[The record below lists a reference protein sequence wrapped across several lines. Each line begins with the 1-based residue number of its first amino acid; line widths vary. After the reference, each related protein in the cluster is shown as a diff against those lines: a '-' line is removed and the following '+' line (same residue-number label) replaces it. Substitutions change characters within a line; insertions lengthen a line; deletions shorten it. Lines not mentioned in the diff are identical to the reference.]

1 MSDPSGPD
9 GGGVAPFDAT
19 APLRDGT
26 VLLEASAGTGKTY
39 TITSLVL
46 RLVAEQEIDLE
57 RILIVTFTR
66 AAAAELRGRVRARL
80 VAAATAVE
88 HALAQG
94 WSAASVPDGF
104 PDDEV
109 VRHLILEG
117 LEQGGD
123 ALARRA
129 QRLRGAMQ
137 AFDDATIDTIHGFCQ
152 RSLQRAAPDVD
163 VEPGAQLTEDVGELL
178 DDLVHDVLVREL
190 RSADPAWFR
199 FVQDAG
205 VGTDRLLAIVRKLEN
220 EPDLQVLP
228 DLADLPEGDPQEL
241 WATAVERF
249 RATWAAEGD
258 ELVEWLVD
266 HASKGF
272 TGSYYNRK
280 RPARE
285 AEMITAW
292 CAASQHPI
300 GDIAAIGKQLAY
312 VARSTMTDKL
322 QDPAALPSHLGV
334 IDAADTLL
342 AVGDQLATRLLLRFA
357 ERFRDELPRRKA
369 ALGVLSFT
377 DLLVALDRSLATE
390 GSRDAVRAG
399 IRNRFDVALIDEFQ
413 DTDPVQWRIFERVF
427 GTGGRLQLIGDPK
440 QAIYGFRGADVHTY
454 LAAKAQ
460 VPADARFTLPTN
472 HRSDRRYLDALEQL
486 FARDHV
492 FGSDGVFA
500 VDDIDFVR
508 VRAATAN
515 DDDRLRFED
524 GARPTLELR
533 YVPRTRHADPDGG
546 VDDRAVLPLGWARP
560 FLARTVAHE
569 IVDFLQEQPSIR
581 AGQTWRTVVPRD
593 IAVLV
598 RTNAQA
604 GRVQQELLD
613 AGVPAVVGADDSVFG
628 SPEAT
633 AVQHL
638 LDALLQPSSD
648 RRVRA
653 ALIGPILGR
662 TAAELAQHDGD
673 DGSVEQLESWATTW
687 RDRGTAA
694 MLRRAM
700 DEARTA
706 TRLLGQPRGERTL
719 TNLTH
724 LAELLH
730 GAETTGRLGP
740 EGVAAWLRE
749 QRHLDVPG
757 AEDRQLRL
765 ESDDDAVTVVTVHR
779 SKGLQ
784 YPVVWCPYLWEGRLL
799 FGDDR
804 HVLRFLDPDTGRLS
818 LDLDTAVT
826 GRSKQ
831 RHIALAERDS
841 WQEQL
846 RLLYVA
852 LTRAQHR
859 CVVHTG
865 PFNGVGTSPLQRL
878 LYGADFTQDD
888 GAPVKPSDPVG
899 VCDEDLLATLRAL
912 ESDDVG
918 VTEVA
923 PPAAEVRWDRPGGK
937 PVSLTVRTF
946 DRTIDRSWQRTSFSR
961 LTSGARQH
969 AGRVEV
975 GVDPVGAP
983 AVGRDDGSPADEGRD
998 HDHLVEPS
1006 SDQPTARPPRR
1017 RVDPDASSEVTLAR
1031 FPRGAE
1037 PGTFLHEVF
1046 EHLDFGLSDDP
1057 DAIGAVVAERA
1068 PLANLAPLDDAGR
1081 ARLVAGIRE
1090 VLTTPL
1096 GPSLEDK
1103 RLTDIGWADR
1113 RDELEFDVPLAGG
1126 YRGDGQ
1132 ALDLHGLADVFA
1144 AHAPGSTAP
1153 LAAVA
1158 QRLRTYPAI
1167 PARGFLTGSIDL
1179 VLRLPD
1185 HDGGHRYAIVDYK
1198 SNWLGGTADPQRSVA
1213 EDYHPRRLADEMV
1226 THDYVLQYHLYLVA
1240 LHRLLRWRLGT
1251 SYDYDRHIA
1260 GAGYLF
1266 LRGMTGPDTLRAED
1280 GTPYGVYAD
1289 RPTRGLIGD
1298 LDDLLRGVRP

>member
-1 MSDPSGPD
+1 VSDPSRSD
-9 GGGVAPFDAT
+9 GGAVAPFDAT

-39 TITSLVL
+39 TITSLAL
-46 RLVAEQEIDLE
+46 RLVAEQGIDLE

-66 AAAAELRGRVRARL
+66 AAAAELRGRVRSRL
-80 VAAATAVE
+80 VAAAAALE

-94 WSAASVPDGF
+94 WSAVPDGF

-109 VRHLILEG
+109 VRHLIVDG

-123 ALARRA
+123 ELARRA

-152 RSLQRAAPDVD
+152 RSLQRAVPDVD
-163 VEPGAQLTEDVGELL
+163 VEPGAQLTDDVGELL
-178 DDLVHDVLVREL
+178 DDLVHDVLIREL

-205 VGTDRLLAIVRKLEN
+205 IGTDRLLAIARKLEG
-220 EPDLQVLP
+220 EPDLRVLP
-228 DLADLPEGDPQEL
+228 DPADLLEGDPHGL
-241 WATAVERF
+241 WDTAVERF
-249 RATWAAEGD
+249 RAAWAVEAD
-258 ELVEWLVD
+258 ELVEWLVE

-272 TGSYYNRK
+272 TGTYYNRK

-285 AEMITAW
+285 AEAITAW
-292 CAASQHPI
+292 CAASPHRI
-300 GDIAAIGKQLAY
+300 GDLSAVDKQLAY
-312 VARSTMTDKL
+312 VARSTMTGKL
-322 QDPAALPSHLGV
+322 QDPAALPTHLGV

-342 AVGDQLATRLLLRFA
+342 AVPAQLATGLLLRFA
-357 ERFRDELPRRKA
+357 EQLHDELPRRKA

-377 DLLVALDRSLATE
+377 DLLVALDRALATE
-390 GSRDAVRAG
+390 ESRDAVRAG
-399 IRNRFDVALIDEFQ
+399 IRSRFDVALIDEFQ

-427 GTGGRLQLIGDPK
+427 GIGARLQLIGDPK

-460 VPADARFTLPTN
+460 VPSDARFTLPTN

-492 FGSDGVFA
+492 FGPDGVFA

-515 DDDRLRFED
+515 DADRLRFDD
-524 GARPTLELR
+524 GPRPTLELR
-533 YVPRTRHADPDGG
+533 YVPRTLHADPDGE
-546 VDDRAVLPLGWARP
+546 VDDRAVLPVGWARP

-569 IVDFLQEQPSIR
+569 IVAFLQEQPSIR
-581 AGQTWRTVVPRD
+581 SGQAWRTVVPRD

-598 RTNAQA
+598 RTNEQA

-633 AVQHL
+633 AVQRL

-648 RRVRA
+648 RLVRA

-662 TAAELAQHDGD
+662 TAAELARHDGD

-687 RDRGTAA
+687 RDQGTSA

-706 TRLLGQPRGERTL
+706 ARLLGQPRGERTL

-730 GAETTGRLGP
+730 GAETAGRLGP
-740 EGVAAWLRE
+740 EGAAAWLRE

-799 FGDDR
+799 FGDDK

-818 LDLDTAVT
+818 LDLDTDVT
-826 GRSKQ
+826 GHSKQ
-831 RHIALAERDS
+831 RHIALAEHDS
-841 WQEQL
+841 WREQL

-865 PFNGVGTSPLQRL
+865 PFKGVGTSPLQRL

-888 GAPVKPSDPVG
+888 GVPGKPSDPVG
-899 VCDEDLLATLRAL
+899 VCDEDLFATLRAL

-918 VTEVA
+918 VTEVE
-923 PPAAEVRWDRPGGK
+923 PPAAEVRWDRPGGE
-937 PVSLTVRTF
+937 PVALTVRTF

-961 LTSGARQH
+961 LTSGSIGH
-969 AGRVEV
+969 AGDGGELDV
-975 GVDPVGAP
+975 GPVGAP
-983 AVGRDDGSPADEGRD
+983 ASGRDDGSPADDGRD
-998 HDHLVEPS
+998 HDHHVES
-1006 SDQPTARPPRR
+1006 VSDQPAARPAVQA
-1017 RVDPDASSEVTLAR
+1017 VDPDASSEVTLAR

-1037 PGTFLHEVF
+1037 PGTFLHGLL
-1046 EHLDFGLSDDP
+1046 EHLDFGVADDA
-1057 DAIGAVVAERA
+1057 DAIGALVAERA

-1081 ARLVAGIRE
+1081 ATLVGGIRE

-1096 GPSLEDK
+1096 GPALGDV
-1103 RLTDIGWADR
+1103 RLTDIPRADR
-1113 RDELEFDVPLAGG
+1113 LDELEFDLPLAGG
-1126 YRGDGQ
+1126 YHGDGQ
-1132 ALDLHGLADVFA
+1132 ALDLHRLADVFA
-1144 AHAPGSTAP
+1144 AHAPDSTAP

-1179 VLRLPD
+1179 VLRVPD
-1185 HDGGHRYAIVDYK
+1185 HDVGQRYAIVDYK
-1198 SNWLGGTADPQRSVA
+1198 SNWLGGTLDPQRSVA
-1213 EDYHPRRLADEMV
+1213 GDYHPRRLADEMV

-1240 LHRLLRWRLGT
+1240 LHRLLRWRLGAA
-1251 SYDYDRHIA
+1251 YDHDRHIA
-1260 GAGYLF
+1260 GACYLF
-1266 LRGMTGPDTLRAED
+1266 LRGMTGPDTPRAQD

-1298 LDDLLRGVRP
+1298 LDDLLRGAGS